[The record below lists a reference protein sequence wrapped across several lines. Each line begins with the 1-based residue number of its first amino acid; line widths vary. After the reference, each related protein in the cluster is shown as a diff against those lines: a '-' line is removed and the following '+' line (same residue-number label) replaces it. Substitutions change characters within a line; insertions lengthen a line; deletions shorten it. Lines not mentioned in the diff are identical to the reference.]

1 MKRTFAK
8 QGLMSLVAGF
18 FLFGFMLL
26 TGNRAEAQTY
36 NWMQSDQAQQVLVAT
51 VQTLQGNLQGMT
63 PGTQPYNDALI
74 RAYYYKAI
82 YRSIDGGTSVEQSV
96 SAALSIFSPAPNAP
110 SIKPNEV
117 VTDVPVDKPKQQV
130 LLIEAT
136 GLLTL

>member
-8 QGLMSLVAGF
+8 QGLMSLVAGL
-18 FLFGFMLL
+18 FLLGFMLF

-51 VQTLQGNLQGMT
+51 VQTLQTNLQGMT
-63 PGTQPYNDALI
+63 PGTQTYNDALI

-82 YRSIDGGTSVEQSV
+82 YRNIDGGASVEQSV
-96 SAALSIFSPAPNAP
+96 SAALSIFSPAPDAP
-110 SIKPNEV
+110 SIKTNEV
-117 VTDVPVDKPKQQV
+117 VTDVPVGKPVQQV
-130 LLIEAT
+130 LLNEAT